1 VFQVDAERARHS
13 TRALLV
19 SVAVGRRDDPDAIEE
34 LKQLVVSADIEP
46 AALLT
51 VRRDRPDPTYFVGA
65 GKVEEL
71 KTEAAAADAGLVI
84 FDVALSPAQQ
94 RNLERTLGLWVLDRT
109 ALILYIFSQRAQSR
123 EGKLQVELAQLQHL
137 STRLVRGWSH
147 LERQRGGLGKTG
159 GPGEKQIEIDRRLI
173 GTRVKRLRERLKQSE
188 KQRRTRRRAR
198 SRNDVVSISLVGY
211 TNAGKST
218 LFNALTQA
226 GVYAADQLFATL
238 DTTARKCRLGNA
250 LNGSGATEAVISDTV
265 GFIRGL
271 PHQLIEA
278 FKSTLNETAEADLLL
293 HVVDAAS
300 PARAEQM
307 AEVESVLREIGADQ
321 VPTIVVYNKID
332 IVGREP
338 AVQRDSRDNIIA
350 VSVSAQ
356 SGLGLELLRDS
367 IVEFI
372 ERSAGGD
379 DSPTNAKQD
388 ENVSSWPNAA
398 AA

>member
-1 VFQVDAERARHS
+1 MLS
-13 TRALLV
+13 
-19 SVAVGRRDDPDAIEE
+19 
-34 LKQLVVSADIEP
+34 
-46 AALLT
+46 
-51 VRRDRPDPTYFVGA
+51 VRRDRPDPAYFIGS

-71 KTEAAAADAGLVI
+71 KNEAAAAGAGLVI

-94 RNLERTLGLWVLDRT
+94 RNLEQALGLWVLDRT

-159 GPGEKQIEIDRRLI
+159 GPGEKQIELDRRMI
-173 GTRVKRLRERLKQSE
+173 GVRVRRLRERLKQSE

-198 SRNDVVSISLVGY
+198 SRNDVVSVSLVGY
-211 TNAGKST
+211 TNTGKST
-218 LFNALTQA
+218 LFNAMTQA
-226 GVYAADQLFATL
+226 RAYAADQLFATL
-238 DTTARKCRLGNA
+238 DTTARKCHLG
-250 LNGSGATEAVISDTV
+250 LNGHAKTDAVISDTV

-278 FKSTLNETAEADLLL
+278 FKSTLDETAEADLLL

-307 AEVESVLREIGADQ
+307 AEVERVLAEIGADK
-321 VPTIVVYNKID
+321 VPVIVVYNKID
-332 IVGREP
+332 LTGRAPSVE
-338 AVQRDSRDNIIA
+338 RDARDNIAA

-356 SGLGLELLRDS
+356 TGMGLELLRDA
-367 IVEFI
+367 IVEFV
-372 ERSAGGD
+372 ERSASVSNGLI
-379 DSPTNAKQD
+379 TAKQSED
-388 ENVSSWPNAA
+388 APSWPSAA

>member
-1 VFQVDAERARHS
+1 MFQVDSERTRQS

-19 SVAVGRRDDPDAIEE
+19 SVAVGRREDPDAIEE
-34 LKQLVVSADIEP
+34 LKQLVVSADIVP

-51 VRRDRPDPTYFVGA
+51 VRRDRPDPTYFVGG
-65 GKVEEL
+65 GKVKEL
-71 KTEAAAADAGLVI
+71 KAEAVAAAAGLVI
-84 FDVALSPAQQ
+84 FDVPLSPAQQ
-94 RNLERTLGLWVLDRT
+94 RNLEKTLNVWVLDRT

-173 GTRVKRLRERLKQSE
+173 GVRVKRLRERLKQSE

-238 DTTARKCRLGNA
+238 DTTARKCRLGNG
-250 LNGSGATEAVISDTV
+250 LNGSGGTQAVISDTV

-278 FKSTLNETAEADLLL
+278 FKSTLSETAEADLLL

-307 AEVESVLREIGADQ
+307 AEVQSVLREIGADQ

-332 IVGREP
+332 IVGRAP
-338 AVQRDSRDNIIA
+338 AVERDPRDNIVA

-356 SGLGLELLRDS
+356 SGLGLELLRES

>member
-1 VFQVDAERARHS
+1 M
-13 TRALLV
+13 
-19 SVAVGRRDDPDAIEE
+19 SVAVKRREDPDAIEE
-34 LKQLVVSADIEP
+34 LKQLVVSADIVP
-46 AALLT
+46 AAVLT
-51 VRRDRPDPTYFVGA
+51 VRRDRPDAAFFIGS

-71 KTEAAAADAGLVI
+71 KAEAAAANAGLVI

-94 RNLERTLGLWVLDRT
+94 RNLEQALNLWVLDRT

-123 EGKLQVELAQLQHL
+123 EGKLQVELAQLEHL

-159 GPGEKQIEIDRRLI
+159 GPGEKQIELDRRMI
-173 GTRVKRLRERLKQSE
+173 GVKVRRLRERLKQSA

-218 LFNALTQA
+218 LFNALTHGRA
-226 GVYAADQLFATL
+226 YAADQLFATL
-238 DTTARKCRLGNA
+238 DTTARKCHLGE
-250 LNGSGATEAVISDTV
+250 NGHARIEAVISDTV

-278 FKSTLNETAEADLLL
+278 FKSTLDETAEADLLL

-307 AEVESVLREIGADQ
+307 AAVERVLADIGADK
-321 VPTIVVYNKID
+321 VPSIVVYNKID
-332 IVGREP
+332 VIGRVPSVE
-338 AVQRDSRDNIIA
+338 RDARDNIAA
-350 VSVSAQ
+350 VSVSARLGSEAG
-356 SGLGLELLRDS
+356 SGLDLLRDA
-367 IVEFI
+367 IVEFV
-372 ERSAGGD
+372 ERSMSLDNAGAMTIWSED
-379 DSPTNAKQD
+379 APSRP
-388 ENVSSWPNAA
+388 SAA
-398 AA
+398 

>member
-1 VFQVDAERARHS
+1 M
-13 TRALLV
+13 LV
-19 SVAVGRRDDPDAIEE
+19 SVAIGRRDDPDSAEE

-46 AALLT
+46 VGFVS
-51 VRRDRPDPTYFVGA
+51 VRRDRPDAAYFIGS

-71 KTEAAAADAGLVI
+71 KSEAAAADASLVI
-84 FDVALSPAQQ
+84 FDIALSPAQQ
-94 RNLERTLGLWVLDRT
+94 RNLEQTLGIWVLDRT
-109 ALILYIFSQRAQSR
+109 ALILYIFSQRARSR
-123 EGKLQVELAQLQHL
+123 EGKLQVELAQLEHL

-159 GPGEKQIEIDRRLI
+159 GPGEKQIELDRRMI
-173 GTRVKRLRERLKQSE
+173 GAKVRRLRDRLKQSE

-198 SRNDVVSISLVGY
+198 SRNAVVSISLVGY

-226 GVYAADQLFATL
+226 GAYAADQLFATL
-238 DTTARKCRLGNA
+238 DTTARRCHLGV
-250 LNGSGATEAVISDTV
+250 NGDTKTEAVISDTV

-307 AEVESVLREIGADQ
+307 AEVDRVLQEIGADK
-321 VPTIVVYNKID
+321 VPMIVVYNKID
-332 IVGREP
+332 MTGRAP
-338 AVQRDSRDNIIA
+338 AVERDSRDNIAA

-356 SGLGLELLRDS
+356 SGLGLELLRGA
-367 IVEFI
+367 IVEFV
-372 ERSAGGD
+372 ERSVEGSARFDSISD
-379 DSPTNAKQD
+379 DSALDAAQPGED
-388 ENVSSWPNAA
+388 VPSWPSAA

>member
-1 VFQVDAERARHS
+1 M
-13 TRALLV
+13 
-19 SVAVGRRDDPDAIEE
+19 
-34 LKQLVVSADIEP
+34 
-46 AALLT
+46 
-51 VRRDRPDPTYFVGA
+51 RRDRPDPSYFIGA
-65 GKVEEL
+65 GKVDEL
-71 KTEAAAADAGLVI
+71 KTEAAVADAGLVI

-173 GTRVKRLRERLKQSE
+173 GVRVKRLRERLKQSE

-198 SRNDVVSISLVGY
+198 ARNDVVSISLVGY

-238 DTTARKCRLGNA
+238 DTTARKCHLGNG
-250 LNGSGATEAVISDTV
+250 LNGHRGTEAVISDTV

-307 AEVESVLREIGADQ
+307 AEVERVLHEIGADN

-332 IVGREP
+332 VVDRAP
-338 AVQRDSRDNIIA
+338 AVERDSRDNIVA
-350 VSVSAQ
+350 VSVSAR

-372 ERSAGGD
+372 KRSAGGD

-388 ENVSSWPNAA
+388 ENISSWPNAA

>member
-1 VFQVDAERARHS
+1 
-13 TRALLV
+13 
-19 SVAVGRRDDPDAIEE
+19 
-34 LKQLVVSADIEP
+34 
-46 AALLT
+46 
-51 VRRDRPDPTYFVGA
+51 VRRDRPDAAYYIGS

-71 KTEAAAADAGLVI
+71 KLEATGVNAGLVI

-94 RNLERTLGLWVLDRT
+94 RNLEQALGFWVLDRT

-123 EGKLQVELAQLQHL
+123 EGKLQVELAQLEHL

-159 GPGEKQIEIDRRLI
+159 GPGEKQIELDRRMI
-173 GTRVKRLRERLKQSE
+173 GVKVRRLREKLKQSE

-198 SRNDVVSISLVGY
+198 ARNRVVSVSLVGY

-226 GVYAADQLFATL
+226 SAYAADQLFATL
-238 DTTARKCRLGNA
+238 DTTARKCQLSA
-250 LNGSGATEAVISDTV
+250 GADKDAGHAVISDTV

-278 FKSTLNETAEADLLL
+278 FKSTLDETAEADLLL

-300 PARAEQM
+300 PARAEQI
-307 AEVESVLREIGADQ
+307 AEVERVLQEIGADK
-321 VPTIVVYNKID
+321 VPSIIVYNKID
-332 IVGREP
+332 VIGRVPSVE
-338 AVQRDSRDNIIA
+338 RDVRDNIAA

-356 SGLGLELLRDS
+356 QGSGLELLRAA
-367 IVEFI
+367 IVEFV
-372 ERSAGGD
+372 ERSKNFDGALETAIDAGREGED
-379 DSPTNAKQD
+379 ASP
-388 ENVSSWPNAA
+388 WPSAA
-398 AA
+398 ASLKVAPSI